1 MTEVVAVGDMTD
13 RVAMTNRRL
22 MFTLS
27 RTHTDCDK
35 YKGRGKRNSAIGYLR
50 MKQPFTPVRSFMTP
64 NPYDLGIKGFN
75 LPGIPLI
82 TEAINQ
88 LIRSQTRGAA

>member
-1 MTEVVAVGDMTD
+1 
-13 RVAMTNRRL
+13 
-22 MFTLS
+22 
-27 RTHTDCDK
+27 
-35 YKGRGKRNSAIGYLR
+35 

>member
-1 MTEVVAVGDMTD
+1 MQNLPRVMTEVVAVDDMTD

-35 YKGRGKRNSAIGYLR
+35 YKEGANGIRLSAISG
-50 MKQPFTPVRSFMTP
+50 
-64 NPYDLGIKGFN
+64 
-75 LPGIPLI
+75 
-82 TEAINQ
+82 
-88 LIRSQTRGAA
+88 